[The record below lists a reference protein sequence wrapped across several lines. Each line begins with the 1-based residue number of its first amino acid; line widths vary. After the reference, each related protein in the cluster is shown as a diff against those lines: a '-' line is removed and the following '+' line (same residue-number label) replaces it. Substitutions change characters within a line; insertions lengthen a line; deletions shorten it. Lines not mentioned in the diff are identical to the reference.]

1 MVSILVFKANKKKV
15 EAINYLEAS
24 YNKIIRLTM
33 SSSIELL
40 KVKSSLNFASVILCL
55 RKRIQKS
62 SYNYYYCCCSI

>member
-1 MVSILVFKANKKKV
+1 
-15 EAINYLEAS
+15 
-24 YNKIIRLTM
+24 M

-62 SYNYYYCCCSI
+62 SVNDEAKSCRFDYSIL